1 MRINLC
7 KIDAQNGE
15 RLTISYDTKDH
26 NLYSSDAPSVPLDTP
41 ELHSAGDAVDYCRA
55 SWENDGAGVWGF
67 EWTIQD
73 FIDEIRK

>member
-7 KIDAQNGE
+7 KIDGQYGE
-15 RLTISYDTKDH
+15 RLTIMYDTRDH
-26 NLYSSDAPSVPLDTP
+26 NLYASDAPYSPLDAP
-41 ELHSAGDAVDYCRA
+41 LFSSVGEAVDYCRA

-73 FIDEIRK
+73 FIDEIRQ